1 MSVLEEA
8 IRLAVSAHAGQTDKA
23 NRPYI
28 LHPLQVMF
36 AVERAYNQNPMPGYL
51 TGVLVYTLEEM
62 MIAGVLH
69 DVSED
74 VPAYSLSY
82 MLAVF
87 GAKIHEI
94 LDGVTRRKT
103 ETYKEFILRACQ
115 NGGSRLIKLEDVN
128 INLGRIH
135 LLPVTEQSIKRRYED
150 AKRVLTTEF
159 SLGES
164 FKPLRASVR

>member
-8 IRLAVSAHAGQTDKA
+8 IRLAVSAHAGQVDKA
-23 NRPYI
+23 KRPYI

-36 AVERAYNQNPMPGYL
+36 AVEKAYNQSP
-51 TGVLVYTLEEM
+51 VLGYTLEEVM
-62 MIAGVLH
+62 VAGVLH

-74 VPAYSLSY
+74 IPSYPLSY

-87 GAKIHEI
+87 GAKIHAI

-103 ETYKEFILRACQ
+103 ETYKEFILRAYQ
-115 NGGSRLIKLEDVN
+115 NEGARLVKLEDVN

-150 AKRVLTTEF
+150 AKRVLTT
-159 SLGES
+159 
-164 FKPLRASVR
+164 